1 MLGVYPLGMPA
12 ASSIGPTPEGDS
24 GRSSRIARGHVCE
37 RCGRSFKSDNE
48 LSLHKS
54 LDHRR

>member
-1 MLGVYPLGMPA
+1 MLRVYPLVMPA

-24 GRSSRIARGHVCE
+24 SRSSRIARSHVCE

-54 LDHRR
+54 L